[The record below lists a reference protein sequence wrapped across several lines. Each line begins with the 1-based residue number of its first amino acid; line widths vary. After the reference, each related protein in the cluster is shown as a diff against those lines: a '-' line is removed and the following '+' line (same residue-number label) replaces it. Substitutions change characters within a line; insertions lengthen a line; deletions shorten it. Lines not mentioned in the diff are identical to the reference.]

1 MTMLEQ
7 IKHGEVLELRL
18 SRPPFNALNPALVS
32 GLLQAL
38 QAAHKRNDV
47 RAIILSGTPGVF
59 SVGVDA
65 AEVLALSRSQ
75 TQQFFV
81 QFHDLCVA
89 LGRSPVPVIAAITGH
104 APAGGTILA
113 LFCDYRVMAQG
124 LFQIGL
130 HQVKVGIVVPTPIR
144 YMLSR
149 LVGHR
154 IAERLLVEGQ
164 MLSCKEALRIGLVDE
179 IAEPEMVV
187 RQALQQCQRLLAL
200 PSAAMNEIRDGF
212 HEEVHRALD
221 NRDAII
227 DELIENWFSE
237 EAQANLRTNF
247 NRLQSAS

>member
-1 MTMLEQ
+1 MSMLQQ
-7 IKHGEVLELRL
+7 IGHGDIVELRMN
-18 SRPPFNALNPALVS
+18 RTPFNALNPALVS
-32 GLLQAL
+32 ELLQAL
-38 QAAHKRNDV
+38 QKTHKSEA
-47 RAIILSGTPGVF
+47 RAIILSGLSGVF

-65 AEVLALSRSQ
+65 AELLSLNRAQ
-75 TQQFFV
+75 IQQFFV

-89 LGRSPVPVIAAITGH
+89 LGRSPIPVVAAITGH

-124 LFQIGL
+124 PFHIGL
-130 HQVKVGIVVPTPIR
+130 HQVKMGVVVPTPIR

-154 IAERLLVEGQ
+154 LAERLLVEGQ
-164 MLSCKEALRIGLVDE
+164 ILEPGEAHRIGLVDE
-179 IAEPEMVV
+179 TAPPEAVL

-200 PSAAMNEIRDGF
+200 PEAAMNAVRDSF

-237 EAQANLRTNF
+237 EAQATMRTNF
-247 NRLQSAS
+247 SRMQRVG